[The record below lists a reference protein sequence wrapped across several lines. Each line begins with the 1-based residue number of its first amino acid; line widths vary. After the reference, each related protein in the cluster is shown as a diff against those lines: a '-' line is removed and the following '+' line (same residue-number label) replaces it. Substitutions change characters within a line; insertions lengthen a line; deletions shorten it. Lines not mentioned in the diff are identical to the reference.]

1 MDTKFQLLLLL
12 LYMGLT
18 LTLHMFLT

>member
-12 LYMGLT
+12 LYMGVT